1 MRLRNIIKSLPY
13 LILALPLIA
22 SDCEDFGRGLPSV
35 AANAQRS
42 PVWSSDGTQILF
54 NHENSIYV
62 VETDG
67 SRILSITD
75 SSPDDPFD
83 GDFSPSVSPNGT
95 RVAFATS
102 RHSGSDNLE
111 IGTSDLDG
119 SSYRRLTDHKALDT
133 NPVWSPDGTRIAFVS
148 DRMAYES
155 KEDDIYAGQYGV
167 YTMAGDGSNVGMVS
181 PPSLRTTKDPPVWSP
196 DSRRIAFFVEE
207 VSSTNVLYAVGVDGS
222 DPRRVSKTT
231 AQPTWSPDGTRIAF
245 VIGEIE
251 GTKIYTARPD
261 GSDVQEVTV
270 ADQDPDWSEFLPEGA
285 LSSGFSFLSDV
296 SWSPDGLEVRIFG
309 QRHSLTWE
317 GSETRVGGVHA
328 IKVDGSGSRTIA
340 IVPNL
345 HRLLMTWSPDGSRIA
360 FQVNKDRTHPDPVLY
375 TIAGDGSDER
385 GLVWISESGQLV
397 TENPAGQEVTK
408 TATPTPKPTAPAPR
422 PEGQL
427 AYEINECSKGIVVP
441 DPEANPGL
449 VQDCETLLSIQEI
462 LAGDPS
468 ILNWRAS
475 NLSIAE
481 WVGVRLG
488 GDPIRVQTLFLT
500 ETISTIPGELGKLTG
515 LEGLN
520 LGGALTGSIP
530 PELRN
535 LSNLRVLI
543 LNGGL
548 TGEIPPELGRLSNLE
563 QLYLQ
568 GNSLRGSIPTELGS
582 LTNLRALDLRG
593 NDITGCIP
601 AGLANN
607 SNLRVIAT
615 DGLEPCR

>member
-1 MRLRNIIKSLPY
+1 
-13 LILALPLIA
+13 
-22 SDCEDFGRGLPSV
+22 
-35 AANAQRS
+35 
-42 PVWSSDGTQILF
+42 
-54 NHENSIYV
+54 
-62 VETDG
+62 
-67 SRILSITD
+67 
-75 SSPDDPFD
+75 
-83 GDFSPSVSPNGT
+83 
-95 RVAFATS
+95 
-102 RHSGSDNLE
+102 
-111 IGTSDLDG
+111 
-119 SSYRRLTDHKALDT
+119 
-133 NPVWSPDGTRIAFVS
+133 
-148 DRMAYES
+148 
-155 KEDDIYAGQYGV
+155 
-167 YTMAGDGSNVGMVS
+167 
-181 PPSLRTTKDPPVWSP
+181 
-196 DSRRIAFFVEE
+196 
-207 VSSTNVLYAVGVDGS
+207 
-222 DPRRVSKTT
+222 
-231 AQPTWSPDGTRIAF
+231 
-245 VIGEIE
+245 
-251 GTKIYTARPD
+251 
-261 GSDVQEVTV
+261 
-270 ADQDPDWSEFLPEGA
+270 
-285 LSSGFSFLSDV
+285 
-296 SWSPDGLEVRIFG
+296 
-309 QRHSLTWE
+309 
-317 GSETRVGGVHA
+317 
-328 IKVDGSGSRTIA
+328 
-340 IVPNL
+340 
-345 HRLLMTWSPDGSRIA
+345 MTWSPDGSRIA

-397 TENPAGQEVTK
+397 TDNPAGQEVTK

-427 AYEINECSKGIVVP
+427 AYEISECSKGIVVP

-481 WVGVRLG
+481 WLGVRLG
-488 GDPIRVQTLFLT
+488 GDPIRIQTLFLT

-530 PELRN
+530 PELGN

-568 GNSLRGSIPTELGS
+568 GNSLRGSIPTELSS